1 MISNNVYL
9 FIGGVTG
16 TVSSWVVPAGV
27 TGIKVECYGGLGL
40 PSSFFQGSY
49 YGGSYS
55 CINNLAVTGGQTIT
69 FQMPAFNATSSTWAS
84 TTGVAP
90 TSTTQGCL
98 AVSGAIASASQIASN
113 IGDIKFAGGNASP
126 SGSGNWRSGAGG
138 QAGSSGPGADAGSV
152 IDVVTTQNNT
162 YDVYRSGGASGGTT
176 STSSGVIPAGRY
188 NSATVGNGNYGN
200 AANPTRDNSITAS
213 YVNGLLQNNL
223 YVYGAHGGPGLY
235 IESFG
240 DSDVESLQG
249 AYPGFIV
256 ITLIAGRKYIVVNTT
271 GSSTFTAPSDFD
283 SLVSLEAIGAG
294 GNGDNATSGT
304 SRYGGGGGGGY
315 SKNTGASASIVA
327 GSTTI
332 YTSIPAGGAA
342 SACSLRI
349 GNSGTPTSTDGVL
362 ANSGGNASLNTA
374 GTGASTTGAVGT
386 SPFTYAGGAGGAGST
401 TTRLNAG
408 GGGGAAGPLGAGGV
422 GGAANNNGANRGGG
436 GGGGAN
442 NGGNGAAA
450 NTTTPFVS
458 GNGGTGSNG
467 ASAGGNGNT
476 AANIS
481 AATNGASGASAGS
494 TVGGG
499 GGGGNGFNNSQLG
512 AGGFVDNGVYRIG
525 GGPGG
530 FSTTVRT
537 DGSFGNYPGAGGS
550 GRSSGSSNHIGGQ
563 GLVVMAYTPKITYTN
578 GNFFQFL

>member
-9 FIGGVTG
+9 FTG
-16 TVSSWVVPAGV
+16 EVAGALTSWVIPAGV
-27 TGIKVECYGGLGL
+27 TGIKVECYGGWGFNTF
-40 PSSFFQGSY
+40 PGSTGNY
-49 YGGSYS
+49 PGGSYS
-55 CINNLAVTGGQTIT
+55 CVNNLAVTGGQTIT
-69 FQMPAFNATSSTWAS
+69 LQTPAAGTSNNSTWLS

-90 TSTTQGCL
+90 TSTTEGCL
-98 AVSGAIASASQIASN
+98 AVSNQTASASQVAAN
-113 IGDIKFAGGNASP
+113 IGDIKFAGGN
-126 SGSGNWRSGAGG
+126 GFNGGGGFNYTGAGG
-138 QAGSSGPGADAGSV
+138 QAGSSGPGADAGTV
-152 IDVVTTQNNT
+152 YDTVTTSNSS
-162 YDVYRSGGASGGTT
+162 YSVGRSGGASGGIT

-200 AANPTRDNSITAS
+200 LANATRDNSITAS
-213 YVNGLLQNNL
+213 YVNGLLQNDL
-223 YVYGAHGGPGLY
+223 YVYGAHGGPGVW
-235 IESFG
+235 IQDGFEF
-240 DSDVESLQG
+240 DSVSLVG

-271 GSSTFTAPSDFD
+271 GSSTFTAPSDFG

-374 GTGASTTGAVGT
+374 GTGASTSGAVGT

-401 TTRLNAG
+401 TNRLNAG
-408 GGGGAAGPLGAGGV
+408 GGGGAAGPLGNGGN
-422 GGAANNNGANRGGG
+422 GGAPSTTANRGYG

-442 NGGNGAAA
+442 NGGVGGLGNATA
-450 NTTTPFVS
+450 S
-458 GNGGTGSNG
+458 GSGGTGSG
-467 ASAGGNGNT
+467 GVSAGGSGNT
-476 AANIS
+476 TTNAFATTPGTSGIS
-481 AATNGASGASAGS
+481 VNS

-499 GGGGNGFNNSQLG
+499 GGGGSGFNIVNNG

-530 FSTTVRT
+530 
-537 DGSFGNYPGAGGS
+537 GSAPLLSNNIIGNYPGAGGAGKS
-550 GRSSGSSNHIGGQ
+550 GLSGGSGGQ
-563 GLVVMAYTPKITYTN
+563 GLVVMAYTPKITNTN

>member
-16 TVSSWVVPAGV
+16 TVTSWVVPAGV
-27 TGIKVECYGGLGL
+27 TGIKVECYGASGFGTVTV
-40 PSSFFQGSY
+40 SSPY
-49 YGGSYS
+49 NVYPGGSYS
-55 CINNLAVTGGQTIT
+55 CVNNLAVIAGQTIT
-69 FQMPAFNATSSTWAS
+69 FQMPTFGGSTSTWAS
-84 TTGVAP
+84 KTGVAP
-90 TSTTQGCL
+90 TTASEGCL
-98 AVSGAIASASQIASN
+98 AVSGAVAQASQVASN
-113 IGDIKFAGGNASP
+113 IGNIIFTGGNGFNDSFNLP
-126 SGSGNWRSGAGG
+126 GFGG
-138 QAGSSGPGADAGSV
+138 QAGLSGPGANASSV
-152 IDVVTTQNNT
+152 NFNSGGDVF
-162 YDVYRSGGASGGTT
+162 SGGGASGGT
-176 STSSGVIPAGRY
+176 STTANGVIPKGRY
-188 NSATVGNGNYGN
+188 GSDTIGSGGYLDAGFSIV
-200 AANPTRDNSITAS
+200 APTDDGSIQAS

-223 YVYGAHGGPGLY
+223 YSWGAFGGSAIFYDG
-235 IESFG
+235 
-240 DSDVESLQG
+240 G
-249 AYPGFIV
+249 AYNYSSYPGFIV

-315 SKNTGASASIVA
+315 SKNTGASASIIA

-332 YTSIPAGGAA
+332 YTSIPAGGAV

-422 GGAANNNGANRGGG
+422 GGAANNNGSNRGGG

-442 NGGNGAAA
+442 NGGAGAAA

-458 GNGGTGSNG
+458 GNGGTGSSG
-467 ASAGGNGNT
+467 ASVGGNGNT
-476 AANIS
+476 AANTFGT
-481 AATNGASGASAGS
+481 TNGASGASSGS

-499 GGGGNGFNNSQLG
+499 GGGGSGFSVGNTG

-530 FSTTVRT
+530 FSSPVLSNGT
-537 DGSFGNYPGAGGS
+537 SGNYPGAGGG
-550 GRSSGSSNHIGGQ
+550 GRSSVSGGQ
-563 GLVVMAYTPKITYTN
+563 GLVVMAYTPKITN